1 MFPERTRVIL
11 HRIVLTVV
19 VVLVLGVSAYRMV
32 QLGTKSKRIMARGE
46 TRFFTWAHREQ
57 DLDTKFRDLRAALGQ
72 RRSIELVVHVV
83 PLDERWW
90 EFKCR
95 YYLPGYRVVRIG
107 TAASSPA
114 SPLAEA
120 VVSYDGAR
128 FSVEELR

>member
-1 MFPERTRVIL
+1 MFPKRTRVVF
-11 HRIVLTVV
+11 HRIVLTF
-19 VVLVLGVSAYRMV
+19 VVLFVLCVSGYRLV
-32 QLGTKSKRIMARGE
+32 QLATKSKRIMARGE

-72 RRSIELVVHVV
+72 RRSIELVVHVA
-83 PLDERWW
+83 PFDESWW
-90 EFKCR
+90 QFKCR

-114 SPLAEA
+114 SPLTEA